1 MNRCCQSLVVFSST
15 IIRSKSKEKGKGRG
29 CGKYLKKKQ
38 HKEFTITYC
47 RRCVLMIGNRI
58 SGDMYN
64 ELFRES
70 NQHKNAIKNCPIA
83 LQTFSFLSLSLCI
96 LYFLF
101 HKGKDT
107 SAIPEPSVQHLVYV
121 FPISFLSH
129 KCFNNFH
136 FDKNILINKSF
147 D

>member
-15 IIRSKSKEKGKGRG
+15 IIRSKSKEKGKRRG

-83 LQTFSFLSLSLCI
+83 LQTFSFLSLSLFVSFISFFIKARILLQFLSQVFSI
-96 LYFLF
+96 LYMFSLF
-101 HKGKDT
+101 
-107 SAIPEPSVQHLVYV
+107 P
-121 FPISFLSH
+121 FF
-129 KCFNNFH
+129 
-136 FDKNILINKSF
+136 LINALITSTSTKIS
-147 D
+147 

>member
-47 RRCVLMIGNRI
+47 RRCMLMIGNRI

-83 LQTFSFLSLSLCI
+83 LQTFSFLSLSLFVSFISFFIKARILLQFLSQVFSI
-96 LYFLF
+96 LYMFSLF
-101 HKGKDT
+101 
-107 SAIPEPSVQHLVYV
+107 P
-121 FPISFLSH
+121 FF
-129 KCFNNFH
+129 
-136 FDKNILINKSF
+136 LINALITSTSTKIS
-147 D
+147 

>member
-15 IIRSKSKEKGKGRG
+15 IIRSKSKEKGKRRG
-29 CGKYLKKKQ
+29 FGKYLKKKQ

-83 LQTFSFLSLSLCI
+83 LQTFSFLSLSLFVSFISFFIKARILLQFLSQVFSI
-96 LYFLF
+96 LYMFSLF
-101 HKGKDT
+101 
-107 SAIPEPSVQHLVYV
+107 P
-121 FPISFLSH
+121 FF
-129 KCFNNFH
+129 
-136 FDKNILINKSF
+136 LINALITSTSTKIS
-147 D
+147 

>member
-1 MNRCCQSLVVFSST
+1 
-15 IIRSKSKEKGKGRG
+15 
-29 CGKYLKKKQ
+29 
-38 HKEFTITYC
+38 
-47 RRCVLMIGNRI
+47 MIGNRI

-107 SAIPEPSVQHLVYV
+107 SAVPQSSDHHPVYV
-121 FPISFLSH
+121 LLYFLS
-129 KCFNNFH
+129 FY
-136 FDKNILINKSF
+136 
-147 D
+147 